1 MRLENI
7 DITIE
12 RTERRKTVSIFIER
26 DGSVRVLAPVSA
38 SDETIETAVKSKEYL
53 IFTKLAK
60 WKELNQGKVKREYVN
75 GQSFLYL
82 GRNYRLKLT
91 ENQDVPLK
99 ISGGFFLLGIKH
111 LPKAEKVFK
120 EFYKEKALLKI
131 KERMKVHEDK
141 FPTKPTS
148 IKVLEL
154 RNRWASWT
162 PKNGLNFHWKC
173 IMAPVSVL
181 DYIIMHEM
189 VHLKYPNHS
198 TDFWN
203 ELDKKMPDYREQ
215 ENWLK
220 RNGVKMAL

>member
-1 MRLENI
+1 MKLENI

-12 RTERRKTVSIFIER
+12 KTDRRKTVSIFIER
-26 DGSVRVLAPVSA
+26 DGSVRVLAPITSTDEIIESA
-38 SDETIETAVKSKEYL
+38 IKSKEYQ

-60 WKELNQGKVKREYVN
+60 WKELNQGKVNREYVN

-82 GRNYRLKLT
+82 GRNYRLKIVD
-91 ENQDVPLK
+91 NQDIPLK
-99 ISGGFFLLGIKH
+99 NSGGFFLLDRKH
-111 LPKAEKVFK
+111 IDKADKVFK
-120 EFYKEKALLKI
+120 DFYKTKAEQKI
-131 KERMKVHEDK
+131 KERLKLLVDK
-141 FPTKPTS
+141 FQQKPTN

-173 IMAPVSVL
+173 IMAPVSVI
-181 DYIIMHEM
+181 DYIITHEM

-198 TDFWN
+198 TEFWN
-203 ELDKKMPDYREQ
+203 ELDKKMPNFREH

-220 RNGVKMAL
+220 QNGVKMSL

>member
-1 MRLENI
+1 MKLENI
-7 DITIE
+7 DISVEKTK
-12 RTERRKTVSIFIER
+12 RRKTVSIFIER
-26 DGSVRVLAPVSA
+26 DGSVRVLAPISA

-91 ENQDVPLK
+91 ENQNVALK
-99 ISGGFFLLGIKH
+99 ISGGFFLLDINH
-111 LPKAEKVFK
+111 LSKADKVFK

-220 RNGVKMAL
+220 RNGVKMSL